1 MAKDSYKDGML
12 SIMIALRAWAKF
24 LPTDTA
30 ERRNST
36 TAIF

>member
-24 LPTDTA
+24 LPYRYGRTPQ
-30 ERRNST
+30 
-36 TAIF
+36 